1 MNLAEGTPR
10 ASQEILL
17 QFPAE
22 LVKLRRSRNLSQ
34 KALALSLQM
43 DQSQLSGLERG
54 TRPPPSQ
61 STIALIAAALS
72 LGATEQSRLEWSARH
87 DRCIRLME
95 DAAVSTQEAMLVSQV
110 LSTAVL
116 MNSRQREGLSD
127 YLRNLQSAAV
137 QMNSLTGPVSG

>member
-1 MNLAEGTPR
+1 MNPAEGTPR
-10 ASQEILL
+10 ICQAILMR
-17 QFPAE
+17 FPAE

-61 STIALIAAALS
+61 STIASIAAALS
-72 LGATEQSRLEWSARH
+72 LGADEQSRLEWSARH
-87 DRCIRLME
+87 DRCIRLVGG
-95 DAAVSTQEAMLVSQV
+95 AAGSAQEAMLVSQV

-127 YLRNLQSAAV
+127 YLRSLQSAAV
-137 QMNSLTGPVSG
+137 QMNRLTGPVN